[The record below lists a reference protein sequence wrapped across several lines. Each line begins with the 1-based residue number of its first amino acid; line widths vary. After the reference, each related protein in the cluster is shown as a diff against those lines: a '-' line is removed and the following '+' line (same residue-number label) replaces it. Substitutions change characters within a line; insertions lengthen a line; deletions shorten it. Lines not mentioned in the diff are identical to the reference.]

1 MNICTLIVL
10 ITIAAPIGTAAAD
23 PLPTLGAEPSPAQ
36 MLDVQVLLDRAYF
49 SPGEIDG
56 VGGGNTTKALAAY
69 QDAHGM
75 ATSGTI
81 DAATWAALRSDQAPT
96 LSAYTIVAADVAGS
110 FVPLPTDMLEKSKL
124 PALGFTSVVE
134 SLGER
139 FHASPALLHRLNPGR
154 TFDRIG
160 TVITVPDVTTVP
172 LGAVAKLLVDRSD
185 ASLSLLDSSGKVM
198 ARFPASTGSEHDPLP
213 VGDWQIMGVARNPV
227 FHYNPELFW
236 DAGDDQAKVAI
247 PPGPNGP
254 VGVVWVDLS
263 KPHYGIHGTP
273 EPSKIG
279 KTESHGCIRLTNWS
293 ATVVAD
299 AVRPGMPVVL
309 QQ

>member
-1 MNICTLIVL
+1 MNIRTMFALVAL
-10 ITIAAPIGTAAAD
+10 VAPLASAAK
-23 PLPTLGAEPSPAQ
+23 PLPTLGADASPTQ

-49 SPGEIDG
+49 SPGEIDAA
-56 VGGGNTTKALAAY
+56 GGGNTRKALAAY
-69 QDAHGM
+69 QEAHGL
-75 ATSGTI
+75 AASGAI

-96 LSAYTIVAADVAGS
+96 LSAYTIVAADVAGP
-110 FVPLPTDMLEKSKL
+110 FVPLPTDMLEKSGL
-124 PALGFTSVVE
+124 TALGFTSVIE

-139 FHASPALLHRLNPGR
+139 FHASPALLRRLNPGR

-160 TVITVPDVTTVP
+160 TVITVPDVTTAP
-172 LGAVAKLLVDRSD
+172 LAVVAKVLVDRSD
-185 ASLSLLDSSGKVM
+185 ASVSLLDASGKVI

-213 VGDWQIMGVARNPV
+213 VGDWLIKGVARNPV

-236 DAGDDQAKVAI
+236 DAEDGQAKATI

-299 AVRPGMPVVL
+299 SVKPGLPAVL
-309 QQ
+309 QE